1 MAQKSV
7 YVRFQVPKEAV
18 DKTYQ
23 ILQVAKDTGK
33 LRKGTNESTKAI
45 ERGIAKLVVIAE
57 DVEPPQVV
65 AHLPILCEERKIPY
79 LYVPSKLE
87 LGKSAGLDVGSA
99 AISVVEPGDAAESL
113 IPAEVTQVI
122 GRTGVTGEVIQVRVR
137 VLEGRDKGRII
148 TRNIKGPIRLNDI
161 LMLRETEREAKK
173 IR

>member
-1 MAQKSV
+1 MATKSV
-7 YVRFQVPKEAV
+7 YVKFQVPKEAV

-23 ILQVAKDTGK
+23 LLQVAKDTGK

-99 AISVVEPGDAAESL
+99 AISVVEPGAGARSLKQVTRIVETLRKTGAA
-113 IPAEVTQVI
+113 
-122 GRTGVTGEVIQVRVR
+122 
-137 VLEGRDKGRII
+137 K
-148 TRNIKGPIRLNDI
+148 
-161 LMLRETEREAKK
+161 
-173 IR
+173 